1 MKSLEHNPPALAN
14 WRSPHASRRSFLA
27 PTPTGWDERVTREEN
42 AKLLSEAK
50 RACALVAASQHD
62 QEAAEVWKDK
72 KRQEQTSSQ

>member
-1 MKSLEHNPPALAN
+1 
-14 WRSPHASRRSFLA
+14 LA